1 MLHLLVDSALDIRS
15 FSQEKIKIFCFSNKK
30 RVPLQSDYYPNLRKF
45 EWQSL
50 FLWPGMYVLLLF
62 KCLIIKTINGGYFK
76 L

>member
-45 EWQSL
+45 EWQ
-50 FLWPGMYVLLLF
+50 
-62 KCLIIKTINGGYFK
+62 T
-76 L
+76 